1 MKMKRRTGVCI
12 LICVLL
18 VFLSG
23 GLLFLFSSDEKPVK
37 IQSSETQNQEIAKEI
52 GLTQEYY
59 AYIIFDRD
67 GRLSV
72 YYGDNETLYM
82 ETGIITE
89 YLPEELKEQL
99 DTGIRFATQEELF
112 DFLESYSS

>member
-1 MKMKRRTGVCI
+1 MKRRTGVCI
-12 LICVLL
+12 LICVLCILLAGGGFILL
-18 VFLSG
+18 VPENKT
-23 GLLFLFSSDEKPVK
+23 DK
-37 IQSSETQNQEIAKEI
+37 ISNSETQMQEFTKEI

-59 AYIIFDRD
+59 AYIIFERD

-82 ETGIITE
+82 ETGILKE
-89 YLPEELKEQL
+89 YLPEELREELKV
-99 DTGIRFATQEELF
+99 GIRFATQDELF